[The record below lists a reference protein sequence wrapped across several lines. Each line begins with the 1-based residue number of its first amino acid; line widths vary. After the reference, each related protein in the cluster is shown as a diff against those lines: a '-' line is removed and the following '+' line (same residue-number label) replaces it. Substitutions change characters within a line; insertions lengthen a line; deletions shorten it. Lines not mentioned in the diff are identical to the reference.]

1 MPFEIR
7 NYLSKVKNTDAR
19 SEITLTKKTLIEN
32 NDDGTIKSEILHHT
46 TRRRTESLCENE
58 KSSLKFFSEPV
69 SPS

>member
-1 MPFEIR
+1 MSFEIR
-7 NYLSKVKNTDAR
+7 NYLSREKNTDAR
-19 SEITLTKKTLIEN
+19 SEIALTKKTLIEN
-32 NDDGTIKSEILHHT
+32 NDDGTIKSEMMHYM